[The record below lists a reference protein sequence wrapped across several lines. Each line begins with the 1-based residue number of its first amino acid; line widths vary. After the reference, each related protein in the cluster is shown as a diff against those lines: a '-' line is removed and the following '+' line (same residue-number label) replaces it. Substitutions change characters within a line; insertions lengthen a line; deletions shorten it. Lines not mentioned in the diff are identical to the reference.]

1 MKLFSWKIGYGSQ
14 VYLGINPFIGDRFKY
29 ILSHSLIYILHSK
42 NIQSLSQA
50 RRHNRFN
57 DGTLYWIASRDLEL
71 RGYDVAEWDN
81 FVSLLNRAG
90 ILLRNEDDQIV
101 GVTENSN
108 GLVTSKKAY
117 ESIPS
122 EVLNIM
128 PKWWVNVLW

>member
-14 VYLGINPFIGDRFKY
+14 VYLGINPFIGDQFKY

-42 NIQSLSQA
+42 NIQSLAQA

-81 FVSLLNRAG
+81 FVSLLNREG
-90 ILLRNEDDQIV
+90 ILLRNEEDKTVWEVNILMEWLQQRR
-101 GVTENSN
+101 
-108 GLVTSKKAY
+108 LMK
-117 ESIPS
+117 PS
-122 EVLNIM
+122 H
-128 PKWWVNVLW
+128 